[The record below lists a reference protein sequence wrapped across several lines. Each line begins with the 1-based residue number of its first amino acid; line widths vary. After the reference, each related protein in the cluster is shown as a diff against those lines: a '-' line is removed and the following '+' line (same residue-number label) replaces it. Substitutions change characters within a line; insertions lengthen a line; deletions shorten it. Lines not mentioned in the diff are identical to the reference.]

1 MTLPSV
7 FDCSVSIDIE
17 DYLKKW
23 LKIGLAHVQP
33 NFLKLEFYGVEA
45 EISNTEGLHR
55 LPQYGPNNQSQG
67 SQAQVMTDT

>member
-1 MTLPSV
+1 MS
-7 FDCSVSIDIE
+7 
-17 DYLKKW
+17 

-45 EISNTEGLHR
+45 DISNTEGLHR

-67 SQAQVMTDT
+67 SQAQMMTDI